1 MTLFWEFY
9 LIAGCAMTVALMVRG
24 QQLDKIE
31 EKSIIQYMVAGMM
44 WPLTLAAILSS
55 KQ

>member
-9 LIAGCAMTVALMVRG
+9 LIAGLAMTVALMVKS
-24 QQLDKIE
+24 QQVDKFQ
-31 EKSIIQYMVAGMM
+31 EKSIIQYILAGMM
-44 WPLTLAAILSS
+44 WPLVLAEFLRN